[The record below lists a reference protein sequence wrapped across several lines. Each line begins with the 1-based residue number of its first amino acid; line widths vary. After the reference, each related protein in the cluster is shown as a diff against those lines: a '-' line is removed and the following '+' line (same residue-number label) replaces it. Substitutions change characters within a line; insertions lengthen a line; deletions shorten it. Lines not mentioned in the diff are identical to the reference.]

1 MRRLLAPAPA
11 LLTAA
16 LVAAALTV
24 PAGPAAAMDVPPA
37 PTTTG
42 TTARAAASVAL
53 PASAPSSF
61 TVYGRGWGHG
71 LGMSQYGAYGMALD
85 GRSATNILEHYYA
98 PAKVTTRTD
107 DPTIRVQVRSGVT
120 SVTVSRDSS
129 TTWTL
134 GTAPGTTVKVDAS
147 SITFTYSTSSGTA
160 RVSTTV
166 GGTQYRTNPSTW
178 PELTLTWKGGVVTVP
193 GANGGTGSVRYK
205 RGSLAFGPL
214 SGGVNTVSL
223 VKLNSEYLYGI
234 AEMPSSWPASALQA
248 QAIAARTYA
257 YRKYQAGVRSSINA
271 HITDETTD
279 QKYTAYNKEG
289 EAGYGK
295 YWVQAVDATR
305 TSGKARVI
313 QAPDGKLA
321 ETYYS
326 SSTGGKTTNSEDVWG
341 SATISYLR
349 SRDDHWSVDPRV
361 KNPYASWTT
370 TITQAQ
376 IKAKFPRLSDVATL
390 EVSKRASS
398 GAVMQLKA
406 TSTAGSVQYLL
417 AKPTTDGVRTTLGS
431 RLGIMSAYFDLDE
444 PAVTE
449 HKAKVERLS
458 GDDRFATA
466 AAIGRAAFP
475 KGTTVVIVS
484 GQQASLVDGLVAAP
498 YARSVKAP
506 VLLASRTAVPA
517 PTMAEITRRGATHAV
532 LVGGT
537 GVLTTDVSDQ
547 LRAAGLKV
555 TRLAG
560 DDRYATSAA
569 VARAF
574 GSASSV
580 VVASGVTAN
589 LVDAAAAGG
598 PAAASGQPVLLVP
611 RSSVPASTRD
621 TIAALGARSATIV
634 GGTGVVTTGVSDALR
649 AAGLKLTR
657 LSGADRYATAAAVAN
672 GYEATVK
679 AGTVVLAS
687 GLDANLVDSL
697 TGGVLGRLTLLT
709 AGAGVPAVTDKW
721 FAAREVSLLQVL
733 GGTGAVPDSA
743 VEAVR

>member
-1 MRRLLAPAPA
+1 MRRALTPLL
-11 LLTAA
+11 AA
-16 LVAAALTV
+16 LVTSTLVVT
-24 PAGPAAAMDVPPA
+24 PAAAMDPPVS
-37 PTTTG
+37 PTQSGRTE
-42 TTARAAASVAL
+42 RAAASVDL
-53 PASAPSSF
+53 PAAAPASF
-61 TVYGRGWGHG
+61 TVHGSGWGHG
-71 LGMSQYGAYGMALD
+71 LGMSQFGAYGMALD

-107 DPTIRVQVRSGVT
+107 DPTIRVQVRAGVT
-120 SVTVSRDSS
+120 SVTVSRDSGV
-129 TTWTL
+129 TWTL
-134 GTAPGTTVKVDAS
+134 GTAPGTTVSVAAS
-147 SITFTYSTSSGTA
+147 SLTFTYSTASGTA

-166 GGTQYRTNPSTW
+166 DGTQYRTNPSTW
-178 PELTLTWKGGVVTVP
+178 PELTLTWKGGVVSVP
-193 GANGGTGSVRYK
+193 GANGGSGTVRYK

-214 SGGVNTVSL
+214 SGAVNTVS
-223 VKLNSEYLYGI
+223 VVRLNSEYLYGI

-271 HITDETTD
+271 HLTDETTD
-279 QKYTAYNKEG
+279 QKYTAYNKEA

-295 YWVQAVDATR
+295 YWVAAVDATR
-305 TSGKARVI
+305 ASGSARVI
-313 QAPDGKLA
+313 QAPDGRLS

-326 SSTGGKTTNSEDVWG
+326 SSTGGRTTNSEDVWG
-341 SATISYLR
+341 SATIPYLR

-361 KNPYASWTT
+361 RNPYATWTT

-376 IKAKFPRLSDVATL
+376 IRAKFPRLSDVARL
-390 EVSKRASS
+390 EVSQRASS
-398 GAVMQLKA
+398 GAAMQLKA

-417 AKPTTDGVRTTLGS
+417 ARPTTDGVRTALGS
-431 RLGIMSAYFDLDE
+431 RLGIMSAYLSLE
-444 PAVTE
+444 APPAPDPRSDVQ
-449 HKAKVERLS
+449 RLA

-475 KGTTVVIVS
+475 TGRTVVVVS

-498 YARSVKAP
+498 YARSIKAP
-506 VLLASRTAVPA
+506 VLLSTRSSVPEAS
-517 PTMAEITRRGATHAV
+517 MAEITRRGATSAV

-537 GVLTTDVSDQ
+537 GVLTTDVSAQ
-547 LRAAGLKV
+547 LRAAGLSV
-555 TRLAG
+555 TRLSGA
-560 DDRYATSAA
+560 DRYATAAA

-611 RSSVPASTRD
+611 RSSVPAATRA
-621 TIAALGARSATIV
+621 TITALGARSATIV
-634 GGTGVVTTGVSDALR
+634 GGTGVVTSGVADALR
-649 AAGLKLTR
+649 ADGLRLTR
-657 LSGADRYATAAAVAN
+657 LSGTDRYATAAAVADA
-672 GYEATVK
+672 YEPSVK

-709 AGAGVPAVTDKW
+709 AGAGVPAATDRW